1 MGACDSINII
11 IRQTIL
17 QLIPPKDMLGRVAAI
32 NGIFVTSS
40 NELGALQSSV
50 MTRFFSVVPV
60 DWRFTVFVLCATDQ
74 DQNQRFIEV
83 SFLIPQTNSYL
94 KNQYHMKHFARIFRP
109 SKFIIFSVF
118 YG

>member
-50 MTRFFSVVPV
+50 MTRFFSVVPAMLIGGSLSLFCV
-60 DWRFTVFVLCATDQ
+60 LLTKIKTKDLLKFRF
-74 DQNQRFIEV
+74 
-83 SFLIPQTNSYL
+83 
-94 KNQYHMKHFARIFRP
+94 
-109 SKFIIFSVF
+109 
-118 YG
+118 